1 MENVLDN
8 VIDSELTGNDPGAIE
23 TPEGKT
29 FSQEDVNKII
39 NERLK
44 KEKEKS
50 QKQFETMEKEFQQ
63 KELNLKAKEILTA
76 KNIPHELLD
85 VLKYDDEA
93 TLNKAVGV
101 IESSFKTGQSDVRIE
116 GIAAAG
122 NSNSNSTA
130 KSNDDLIRKAMGIKK

>member
-85 VLKYDDEA
+85 VLKFDDEA

-101 IESSFKTGQSDVRIE
+101 LETSFKTGQSDVRIE
-116 GIAAAG
+116 GTIAG